1 MRGSGIKGKLTVH
14 TCDIS
19 QFPWLLRAWLY
30 LQVESAIPISKVLLA
45 LVGTIEIQTVHSC
58 YADLPERK
66 GQRLS
71 VIQLQAATG
80 ERATHREQEDR
91 GCSSP
96 VQQSGPPAEQPKTSH
111 RSDLSSSLPVPVKY
125 SHQPYDYKDNQKE
138 RYFNNTLGLKIGL
151 SQDPRL

>member
-45 LVGTIEIQTVHSC
+45 LVETIEIQTVAVLI
-58 YADLPERK
+58 YLRGKAKQP
-66 GQRLS
+66 S
-71 VIQLQAATG
+71 VIRLQVAAG

-96 VQQSGPPAEQPKTSH
+96 VRQSGPPAEQPETSH

-138 RYFNNTLGLKIGL
+138 RYFNNTLGLKIGV
-151 SQDPRL
+151 SHDPRL